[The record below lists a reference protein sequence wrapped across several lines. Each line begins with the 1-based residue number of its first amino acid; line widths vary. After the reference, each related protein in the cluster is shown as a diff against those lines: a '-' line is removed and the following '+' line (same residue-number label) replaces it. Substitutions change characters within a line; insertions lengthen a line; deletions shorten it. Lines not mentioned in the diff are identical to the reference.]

1 MKTVTTTISERVK
14 VEGQEKG
21 VNKEIGKVSFLVPTL
36 DEVKDHLNKEGS
48 LAVDEKENY
57 TDDFTSFIADAIE
70 ASCKIKLVSR
80 LEPKSINF
88 KSGQS
93 AWATI
98 AELVEAGQRG
108 QHFAIAAAF
117 KAAISTFI
125 AGLKKSDGFKAA
137 VLGYCL
143 TPKALAETTASNKA
157 IVEKVL
163 AGFLETLDEDEVV
176 KYDRILTELGTSIA
190 FQGSS
195 LEDEE

>member
-1 MKTVTTTISERVK
+1 MKTITTTISERVK

-36 DEVKDHLNKEGS
+36 EEVKDHLNKEGS

-70 ASCKIKLVSR
+70 AVCKIKLVSR

-93 AWATI
+93 AWTTI

-117 KAAISTFI
+117 KTAISTFI

-143 TPKALAETTASNKA
+143 TPKALAETTASNKV

-163 AGFLETLDEDEVV
+163 TGFLETLDEDEVV

>member
-36 DEVKDHLNKEGS
+36 EEVKDHLNKEGS

-57 TDDFTSFIADAIE
+57 TDDFTSFVADAIE
-70 ASCKIKLVSR
+70 AACKVKLVSR

-93 AWATI
+93 AWTTI

-117 KAAISTFI
+117 KTAISTFI

-143 TPKALAETTASNKA
+143 TPKALAETTVSNKA